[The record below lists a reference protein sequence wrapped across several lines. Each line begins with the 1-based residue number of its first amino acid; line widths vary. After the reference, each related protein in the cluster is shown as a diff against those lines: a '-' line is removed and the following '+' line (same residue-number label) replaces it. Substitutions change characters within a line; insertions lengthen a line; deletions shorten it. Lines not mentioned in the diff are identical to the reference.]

1 MSICPVSARMNSC
14 WQPRYLLAGKD
25 QHRSIQGSE
34 TKAWPAMPNTALLAC
49 LLTFASQA
57 CYWEASVAAQAIPA
71 PRPLN
76 SEV

>member
-1 MSICPVSARMNSC
+1 
-14 WQPRYLLAGKD
+14 
-25 QHRSIQGSE
+25 
-34 TKAWPAMPNTALLAC
+34 MPNTALLAC

-71 PRPLN
+71 PIALN